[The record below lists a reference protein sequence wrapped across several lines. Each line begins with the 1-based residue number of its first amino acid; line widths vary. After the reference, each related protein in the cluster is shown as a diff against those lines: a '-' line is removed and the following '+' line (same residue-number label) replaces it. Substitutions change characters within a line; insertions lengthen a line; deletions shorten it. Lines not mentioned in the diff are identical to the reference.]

1 MSTPV
6 TPAKPYD
13 PLAVSKAG
21 LIRRFENPKTQ
32 AALDLGIAEMNPED
46 RVGVIVH
53 HVYDSSGVA
62 IQNETKATIV
72 VKLGNQFSIAAAGYK
87 DWTKPGFTVEGKLV
101 WKPQW

>member
-13 PLAVSKAG
+13 PLATTPG

-32 AALDLGIAEMNPED
+32 AALDLGIAEMDSAD

-53 HVYDSSGVA
+53 HIYDTAGAV

-72 VKLGNQFSIAAAGYK
+72 VRLGNQFSIAAAGFK

-101 WKPQW
+101 WKPTF